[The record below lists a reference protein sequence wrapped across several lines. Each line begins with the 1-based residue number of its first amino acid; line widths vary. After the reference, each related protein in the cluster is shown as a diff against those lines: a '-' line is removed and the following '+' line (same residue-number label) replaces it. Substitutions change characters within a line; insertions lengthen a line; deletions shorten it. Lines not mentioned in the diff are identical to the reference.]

1 LEFAFLLL
9 SKVQYYATTALG
21 ARRIMASTLDGI
33 IVLDLSTGAAAAF
46 ATMLLSD
53 LGARV
58 VRVVDPAAPLH
69 RDGGFVVWD
78 RGKECVALDLAA
90 VTPDGDDEASALYC
104 RLVAGADVLME
115 DFAPSSDLQRL
126 VTSEWLASVNGRL
139 VNCSV
144 TAYGKRG
151 PLKDEPPIEDLVL
164 ARMGVMGGMPGFRP
178 APVHIVHPLPT
189 VGAALFAN
197 LGIAASLLARETT
210 GRGRSVETS
219 LMAGALLYHPKVIGE
234 KLARTV
240 FQSHPSGSAPFYSVY
255 ECSDEK
261 WIQLG
266 CVHVGFM
273 GIAANLM
280 GIGELVAEP
289 RFQGGRGGDTPEDE
303 QELRDAIARVI
314 KTKPQAE
321 WAVAFEEADVPFG
334 PCRMIDE
341 GMKDPQ
347 INHNGMVVTVDDP
360 VLGPVT
366 QMGAPIHLTEMPGA
380 VKGARPMQ
388 SIQGLPEGY
397 PEPQAFAPAADG
409 PDAPP
414 LDGVRVLEITNL
426 IAGPTGGRLLG
437 DLGADVI
444 KFEPLTGDLSRPIG
458 RTYFYNI
465 NFGKRSVSVD
475 TRTDAGK
482 AIVQGIAASADALLA
497 NLRPHATERMGIG
510 PAVNPKL
517 IEAHL
522 TGYGWTGPYSKR
534 PGIDPLAQAL
544 MGMERAQGGPENPPV
559 FPAQLAPTDFTNGAM
574 GALGMV
580 LALFA
585 RHRTGTVQRVDA
597 NLLNAAVVLSSAWF
611 TKYDGQPVRPL
622 ADKEQYGLN
631 PFHRLYRLSDG
642 WIYVVAA
649 EAAQQRALC
658 TVAGMGSANLD
669 DAKPAAGQ
677 HPVDT
682 PFAQGLAE
690 AFAGRALAETLD
702 ALKQAG
708 VPCAEAQK
716 PDSEHF
722 LDDPHTEANDMIM
735 TRQHP
740 TGGELRVAWNY
751 IRFGNTKDTKG
762 RPTPLLGEHNEDV
775 LREIGYDD
783 AKIRALYDDGVIK
796 TETA

>member
-1 LEFAFLLL
+1 
-9 SKVQYYATTALG
+9 
-21 ARRIMASTLDGI
+21 MASTLDGI
-33 IVLDLSTGAAAAF
+33 TVLDLSTGAAAGF

-58 VRVVDPAAPLH
+58 VRVVDPDAPLH
-69 RDGGFVVWD
+69 RDGGFVIWD

-90 VTPDGDDEASALYC
+90 LDRDGDDEDSALYR

-126 VTSEWLASVNGRL
+126 VEADWLARTNGHL
-139 VNCSV
+139 VSCSV

-151 PLKDEPPIEDLVL
+151 PLKDEPPIEELVL

-197 LGIAASLLARETT
+197 LGIASALLARETT

-219 LMAGALLYHPKVIGE
+219 LMAGSLLFHPKVIGE

-255 ECSDEK
+255 ECSDGN

-289 RFQGGRGGDTPEDE
+289 RFEGGRGGDNPEDE
-303 QELRDAIARVI
+303 AELRDAIAAVI
-314 KTKPQAE
+314 RTKPQME
-321 WAVAFEEADVPFG
+321 WAALFEEADVPFG
-334 PCRMIDE
+334 PCRMIHE

-347 INHNGMVVTVDDP
+347 INHNGMVVTLDDP

-366 QMGAPIHLTEMPGA
+366 QMGAPVHLTEMTGKA
-380 VKGARPMQ
+380 KGPRPAKAT
-388 SIQGLPEGY
+388 QGLPEGY
-397 PEPQAFAPAADG
+397 AEPQPPAPPATDG

-414 LDGVRVLEITNL
+414 LDGVRVLEVTNL
-426 IAGPTGGRLLG
+426 IAGPTGGRLLA

-482 AIVQGIAASADALLA
+482 KIVQKIAASADAMLA
-497 NLRPHATERMGIG
+497 NLRPHATERMGIN
-510 PAVNPKL
+510 AEVNPNL
-517 IEAHL
+517 IETHL

-585 RHRTGTVQRVDA
+585 RHRTGTVQRVEG

-611 TKYDGQPVRPL
+611 AKYDRQPVRPL
-622 ADKEQYGLN
+622 ADKGQYGLN
-631 PFHRLYRLSDG
+631 PFHRLYHLTDG
-642 WIYVVAA
+642 WVYVVA
-649 EAAQQRALC
+649 QDDDQKRALC
-658 TVAGMGSANLD
+658 AVAGQS
-669 DAKPAAGQ
+669 DADLNQAVPADGV
-677 HPVDT
+677 HPIDT

-690 AFAGRALAETLD
+690 NLAAHSLDETLA

-708 VPCAEAQK
+708 VPCMEAQK

-722 LDDPHTEANDMIM
+722 LDDPHSQANDMVLS
-735 TRQHP
+735 RQHP
-740 TGGELRVAWNY
+740 TGGELRIACNY
-751 IRFGNTKDTKG
+751 IRFGNTAMPVG
-762 RPTPLLGEHNEDV
+762 RPTPLLGEHNDDV
-775 LREIGYDD
+775 LREVGYDD
-783 AKIRALYDDGVIK
+783 GAIAALHEDGVIK
-796 TETA
+796 TETV

>member
-1 LEFAFLLL
+1 
-9 SKVQYYATTALG
+9 
-21 ARRIMASTLDGI
+21 MASTLDGI
-33 IVLDLSTGAAAAF
+33 TVLDLSTGAAAAF

-69 RDGGFVVWD
+69 REGGFVVWD
-78 RGKECVALDLAA
+78 RGKECVALDLAGVA
-90 VTPDGDDEASALYC
+90 VDGDDDAAALYR

-126 VTSEWLASVNGRL
+126 VESDWLAATNARL
-139 VNCSV
+139 VSCSI
-144 TAYGKRG
+144 TAYGKQG

-197 LGIAASLLARETT
+197 LGIASSLLARETT
-210 GRGRSVETS
+210 GRGRTVETS
-219 LMAGALLYHPKVIGE
+219 LMAGSLLFHPKVIGE

-240 FQSHPSGSAPFYSVY
+240 FQTHPSGSAPFYSVY
-255 ECSDEK
+255 QCSDGK

-303 QELRDAIARVI
+303 EELRAAIAKVI
-314 KTKPQAE
+314 KTKAQAE
-321 WAVAFEEADVPFG
+321 WAEAFEEADVPFG
-334 PCRMIDE
+334 PCRTSAE

-347 INHNGMVVTVDDP
+347 INHNKMVITVEDP
-360 VLGPVT
+360 VLGAVT
-366 QMGAPIHLTEMPGA
+366 QMGAPIGLSEMPGA
-380 VKGARPMQ
+380 VKGPRPAKA
-388 SIQGLPEGY
+388 ITGLPEGY
-397 PEPQAFAPAADG
+397 PEPQAVTAGTPAG
-409 PDAPP
+409 PDAQP

-426 IAGPTGGRLLG
+426 IAGPTGGRLLA

-465 NFGKRSVSVD
+465 NFGKRSVSVN

-482 AIVQGIAASADALLA
+482 KIVQGIAASADALLA
-497 NLRPHATERMGIG
+497 NLRPHATERMGIN
-510 PAVNPKL
+510 AEVNPNL

-544 MGMERAQGGPENPPV
+544 MGMELAQGGPENPPV

-574 GALGMV
+574 GALGTV

-585 RHRTGTVQRVDA
+585 RHRTGTVQRIDA

-631 PFHRLYRLSDG
+631 PFHRLYRLRDG
-642 WIYVVAA
+642 WVYVVAKD
-649 EAAQQRALC
+649 EAQQRALC
-658 TVAGMGSANLD
+658 TVAGQGEVDFASAE
-669 DAKPAAGQ
+669 PAAGQ
-677 HPVDT
+677 HPNDT
-682 PFAQGLAE
+682 IFAQSMAE
-690 AFAGRALAETLD
+690 TFAGRSLGETLA
-702 ALKQAG
+702 ALKQAA
-708 VPCAEAQK
+708 VPCMEAQA

-722 LDDPHTEANDMIM
+722 LDDPHSQANDMVLS
-735 TRQHP
+735 RQHP
-740 TGGELRVAWNY
+740 TGGELRIACNY
-751 IRFGNTKDTKG
+751 VRFGNTRAPVG
-762 RPTPLLGEHNEDV
+762 RPTPLLGEHNDDV

-783 AKIRALYDDGVIK
+783 ATIRTLHDDGVIK
-796 TETA
+796 TEMA

>member
-1 LEFAFLLL
+1 
-9 SKVQYYATTALG
+9 
-21 ARRIMASTLDGI
+21 MASTLDGI
-33 IVLDLSTGAAAAF
+33 TVLDLSTGAAAAF

-58 VRVVDPAAPLH
+58 VRAVDPSMPVH
-69 RDGGFVVWD
+69 REGGFVVWD
-78 RGKECVALDLAA
+78 RGKEGVVLDLDGVAEN
-90 VTPDGDDEASALYC
+90 VDGDSDAAALYR

-115 DFAPSSDLQRL
+115 DIAPSSSRQRL
-126 VTSEWLASVNGRL
+126 VDADWLKRANPRL
-139 VNCSV
+139 VSCSI
-144 TAYGKRG
+144 TAYGKNG

-178 APVHIVHPLPT
+178 SPVHIVHPLPT

-210 GRGRSVETS
+210 GRGRTVETS

-240 FQSHPSGSAPFYSVY
+240 FQTHPSGSAPFYSVY
-255 ECSDEK
+255 ECSDGK

-321 WAVAFEEADVPFG
+321 WAAAFEEADVPFG

-341 GMKDPQ
+341 GMADPQ
-347 INHNGMVVTVDDP
+347 INHNGMVVTLEDP
-360 VLGPVT
+360 ALGAVT
-366 QMGAPIHLTEMPGA
+366 QMGAPIHLSEMPGA
-380 VKGARPMQ
+380 PKGPRPTKFLD
-388 SIQGLPEGY
+388 GLPVDY
-397 PEPQAFAPAADG
+397 PESQTAPVATSSG
-409 PDAPP
+409 PDAAP
-414 LDGVRVLEITNL
+414 LDGVKVLEITNL
-426 IAGPTGGRLLG
+426 IAGPTGGRLLA

-475 TRTDAGK
+475 TRNAAGK
-482 AIVQGIAASADALLA
+482 EIVQKIAASADAMLA

-510 PAVNPKL
+510 AESHPNL
-517 IEAHL
+517 IETHL

-611 TKYDGQPVRPL
+611 TKFDGQPVRPL
-622 ADKEQYGLN
+622 SDKEQYGLN

-642 WIYVVAA
+642 WIYVVAR
-649 EAAQQRALC
+649 EETQRRALC
-658 TVAGMGSANLD
+658 DVAGQSGANLD
-669 DAKPAAGQ
+669 EAVPSNGT
-677 HPVDT
+677 HPIDT
-682 PFAQGLAE
+682 PFAQGLAA
-690 AFAGRALAETLD
+690 AFAGRTLGETLA
-702 ALKQAG
+702 ALKAAG
-708 VPCAEAQK
+708 VPCMEAQK

-722 LDDPHTEANDMIM
+722 LDDPHSAANDMLM
-735 TRQHP
+735 SRQHP
-740 TGGELRVAWNY
+740 TGGELRIAWNY
-751 IRFGNTKDTKG
+751 IRFGNTNDAKG
-762 RPTPLLGEHNEDV
+762 RPTPLLGEHNDDV

-783 AKIRALYDDGVIK
+783 TTIRSFHEEGVIK

>member
-1 LEFAFLLL
+1 M
-9 SKVQYYATTALG
+9 T
-21 ARRIMASTLDGI
+21 STLDGI
-33 IVLDLSTGAAAAF
+33 TVLDLGTGAAAAF

-58 VRVVDPAAPLH
+58 VRVVDPDAPLH

-78 RGKECVALDLAA
+78 RGKECVALDLKSVARDS
-90 VTPDGDDEASALYC
+90 DGDAAALYR
-104 RLVAGADVLME
+104 RLVSGADVLME
-115 DFAPSSDLQRL
+115 DFAPNSDLQRL
-126 VTSEWLASVNGRL
+126 ADPDWLAGTNGRL
-139 VNCSV
+139 ISCSI
-144 TAYGKRG
+144 TAYGKQG

-164 ARMGVMGGMPGFRP
+164 ARTGVMGGMPGFRP

-189 VGAALFAN
+189 VGAALFAD
-197 LGIAASLLARETT
+197 LGIAAALLAREST
-210 GRGRSVETS
+210 GRGRTVETS
-219 LMAGALLYHPKVIGE
+219 LMAGALLFHPKVIGE

-240 FQSHPSGSAPFYSVY
+240 FQTHPSGSAPFYSVY
-255 ECSDEK
+255 ECADGN

-280 GIGELVAEP
+280 GIGNLVAEP

-303 QELRDAIARVI
+303 AELRSSIARVI

-321 WAVAFEEADVPFG
+321 WAEAFEEADVPFG
-334 PCRMIDE
+334 PCRMINE
-341 GMKDPQ
+341 GMADPQ
-347 INHNGMVVTVDDP
+347 INHNGMVVTLDDP
-360 VLGPVT
+360 VLGAVT
-366 QMGAPIHLTEMPGA
+366 QMGAPIHLSEMPGA
-380 VKGARPMQ
+380 AKGPRPTKA
-388 SIQGLPEGY
+388 IQGLPEGY
-397 PEPQAFAPAADG
+397 PEPLAAAPAASCN

-426 IAGPTGGRLLG
+426 IAGPTGGRLLA

-444 KFEPLTGDLSRPIG
+444 KFEPPTGDLSRPIG

-475 TRTDAGK
+475 TRTEAGK
-482 AIVQGIAASADALLA
+482 EVAQKIAASADAMLA

-510 PAVNPKL
+510 AASHPNL
-517 IEAHL
+517 IETHL

-574 GALGMV
+574 GALGMI

-622 ADKEQYGLN
+622 ADKEQYGLG

-642 WIYVVAA
+642 WIYVVA
-649 EAAQQRALC
+649 ESETERRALC
-658 TVAGMGSANLD
+658 DIADQGGADLANAEPGD
-669 DAKPAAGQ
+669 GR
-677 HPVDT
+677 HPIDT
-682 PFAQGLAE
+682 PFANAMAE
-690 AFAGRALAETLD
+690 ALAGRGLAETLA
-702 ALKQAG
+702 ALKQSS
-708 VPCAEAQK
+708 VPCVEAQK

-722 LDDPHTEANDMIM
+722 LDDPHSQANDMVM
-735 TRQHP
+735 SRQHP
-740 TGGELRVAWNY
+740 TGGELRIACNY
-751 IRFGNTKDTKG
+751 IRFGHTAMPSG
-762 RPTPLLGEHNEDV
+762 RPTPLLGEHTGDV
-775 LREIGYDD
+775 LREIGYD
-783 AKIRALYDDGVIK
+783 ATAIEALYADGVVK